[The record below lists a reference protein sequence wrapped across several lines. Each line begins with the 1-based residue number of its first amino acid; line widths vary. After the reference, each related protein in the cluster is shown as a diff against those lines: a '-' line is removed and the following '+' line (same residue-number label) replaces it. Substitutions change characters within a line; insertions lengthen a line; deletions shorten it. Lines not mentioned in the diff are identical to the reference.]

1 MTPRRSL
8 ATSARVGGG
17 RTAACGCLRRDCRR
31 YKLARDNPRAAQA
44 AAISPLPGAT
54 ATTASIKA
62 PRRLRSEDPA
72 RPPLFLDFDNR
83 LGALQPLLQ
92 TAIVAQGLRQFRRQ
106 WIGFSDFGAALG
118 RAQRF
123 EGAGVALTP
132 PVRQGRR
139 VKPLAA
145 HDRAE
150 PSRDARRPLN
160 FPEDAQLV
168 LPRERAATGTVQKF
182 RRRSRRR

>member
-1 MTPRRSL
+1 
-8 ATSARVGGG
+8 
-17 RTAACGCLRRDCRR
+17 
-31 YKLARDNPRAAQA
+31 
-44 AAISPLPGAT
+44 
-54 ATTASIKA
+54 
-62 PRRLRSEDPA
+62 
-72 RPPLFLDFDNR
+72 LDFDNR

-123 EGAGVALTP
+123 EGAGGALSS

-145 HDRAE
+145 HDCAD
-150 PSRDARRPLN
+150 PSRDACREFN
-160 FPEDAQLV
+160 FPKDTQLV
-168 LPRERAATGTVQKF
+168 LRRERAATRTVQKL
-182 RRRSRRR
+182 RRRSSRR